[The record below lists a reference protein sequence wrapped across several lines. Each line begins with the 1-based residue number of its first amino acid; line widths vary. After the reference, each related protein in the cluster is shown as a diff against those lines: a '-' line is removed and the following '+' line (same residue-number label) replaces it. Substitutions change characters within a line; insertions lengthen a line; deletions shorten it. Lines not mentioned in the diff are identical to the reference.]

1 MAGDWDGDV
10 DRRRALLRQL
20 RDLDDDL
27 AAGKLTEEDHRRLR
41 RADRARGG
49 HLAHPPP
56 GPHGDRHAPPGR

>member
-27 AAGKLTEEDHRRLR
+27 AAGKLTEEDHHRLR
-41 RADRARGG
+41 EPIEHEAAISLTRRPARS
-49 HLAHPPP
+49 
-56 GPHGDRHAPPGR
+56 R